1 MFQDLTPNF
10 AKLVICSPSGF
21 SDQGLELGEG
31 IKVTQYLSLQ
41 ARGGFS
47 MARSFK
53 YHFRFIP
60 RATEGV

>member
-10 AKLVICSPSGF
+10 AKLVICSRS
-21 SDQGLELGEG
+21 
-31 IKVTQYLSLQ
+31 
-41 ARGGFS
+41 GFS

-53 YHFRFIP
+53 YRFRFIP